1 MKPAKEKKGK
11 PLQEK
16 KRLPLVTRLAW
27 TLLKM
32 AENQGKKKE
41 VHRGSPSFVETQP
54 FYRPPRPPRLN
65 LVSEETKLAQL
76 RLYEYHCGK
85 DTTG

>member
-1 MKPAKEKKGK
+1 MRTTKEKKGK
-11 PLQEK
+11 PQEK
-16 KRLPLVTRLAW
+16 KRLPLVTRVAW

-32 AENQGKKKE
+32 AENSGKKKE
-41 VHRGSPSFVETQP
+41 TRGSPSFADTQP